1 MLDSC
6 EAVSDTFCHVVVRDY
21 RGKVPEPGFVGPFSC
36 FSDNESVHGVPDD
49 HLGDSI
55 LFMVFGLVD
64 ALGGI
69 GSDAHLSGLF
79 PFPSGIIAL
88 VFGGFGDGFGDG
100 LGQLEGRA
108 S

>member
-1 MLDSC
+1 
-6 EAVSDTFCHVVVRDY
+6 
-21 RGKVPEPGFVGPFSC
+21 
-36 FSDNESVHGVPDD
+36 
-49 HLGDSI
+49 
-55 LFMVFGLVD
+55 MVFGLVD

-88 VFGGFGDGFGDG
+88 IFGGFGYG
-100 LGQLEGRA
+100 LVQLEGRA

>member
-6 EAVSDTFCHVVVRDY
+6 EAVSDTCFHVAVRDY
-21 RGKVPEPGFVGPFSC
+21 RGKVPEPVRVFILPC
-36 FSDNESVHGVPDD
+36 LSDNESVQGVPDD

-55 LFMVFGLVD
+55 LCMVFGLVD
-64 ALGGI
+64 ALGVI

-79 PFPSGIIAL
+79 PFPSFVPGAFFI
-88 VFGGFGDGFGDG
+88 FGFG